1 MGSLVL
7 LDLMGGVAL
16 LLWGLHM
23 VHSGILRA
31 FGPNLRHLL
40 GRALGNRLTA
50 FSAGLGLTALLQSS
64 TATALITSSFTSEG
78 LVSLVPALA
87 IMLGANVGTTLIV
100 QVLSFNI
107 AAVAP
112 VLFIVGLVAFRS
124 GPRSRIKDVGR
135 VFIGLGLMLLALH
148 ILLNTLA
155 PAENAPGVRV
165 FMNAIT
171 GDPILCILFAAV
183 ITWLVHSSVASVLL
197 VMSLAYAHFITP
209 PAALAL
215 VLGANLGSAINP
227 LVEGARRDN
236 PASYRLPLGNLI
248 NRVAG
253 ILLVAPFLGPIA
265 ELLQSWQPD
274 LAKATALFH
283 IAFNVATAVAFIG
296 LLDGLAAILKKL
308 LPERVR
314 EADPSGP
321 RYLDESALETPS
333 LALAD
338 AARETLHM
346 GDHVEIMLRK
356 VMAAMMTN
364 DRALVDQV
372 TQMDNSVDSL
382 DEAIKLYVTKLTR
395 GSLDEREG
403 QRAMEIVSFA
413 INLEHIGD
421 IIDKNLSELA
431 TKKIKRRF
439 QFSAEGAEELSAFH
453 KRTMDS
459 LRIAFGVFMSGDV
472 NEARKLLAEKSA
484 LRNAELAATE
494 RHLDRLREGRPETI
508 ETTSLHLDVL
518 RDLRRIHSH
527 ICSVAIPCSMPPAN
541 SPPIAAP
548 RRFWP
553 HCRRRCTA
561 ADKSTIQRLRCAA
574 AVLHDQ
580 HDVSDVD
587 DRRHRLAEDDH
598 RLTLGDAVDQ
608 RHQPASHREEP
619 ERHRHHAL
627 SGALARNPLHQETGG
642 EQQLRD
648 QPEGQPEIELGDEYV
663 VEIVAKRLAVLNQ
676 HQITSVAMGVG
687 FLRRISHHTPARSMI
702 PIHSRSKK
710 P

>member
-31 FGPNLRHLL
+31 FGPDLRRFLA
-40 GRALGNRLTA
+40 GALSNRFTA
-50 FSAGLGLTALLQSS
+50 FAAGIGLTALLQSS
-64 TATALITSSFTSEG
+64 TATALITSSFTAEG
-78 LVSLVPALA
+78 LVGLVPALA

-100 QVLSFNI
+100 QVLSFNV

-112 VLFIVGLVAFRS
+112 VLFILGLVAFR
-124 GPRSRIKDVGR
+124 GGARSRIKDIGR
-135 VFIGLGLMLLALH
+135 AAIGLGLMLLALH
-148 ILLNTLA
+148 ILLDTLA

-165 FMNAIT
+165 FMSAIT
-171 GDPILCILFAAV
+171 GDPVLCIIIGAV
-183 ITWLVHSSVASVLL
+183 VAWAVHSSVASVLL
-197 VMSLAYAHFITP
+197 IMSLAYAQFIS
-209 PAALAL
+209 PAASLAL

-227 LVEGARRDN
+227 LVVGARRDN
-236 PASYRLPLGNLI
+236 PASYRLPIGNVI
-248 NRVAG
+248 NRLLGV
-253 ILLVAPFLGPIA
+253 LLVAPFLRPIT
-265 ELLQSWQPD
+265 EILQAWQPD
-274 LAKATALFH
+274 LAKLTAEFH
-283 IAFNVATAVAFIG
+283 IAFNVATALIFIG
-296 LLDGLAAILKKL
+296 LLDGEALLLKKL
-308 LPERVR
+308 LPDRVQ
-314 EADPSGP
+314 ETDPSRP
-321 RYLDESALETPS
+321 RYLDESARETPS

-372 TQMDNSVDSL
+372 SRMDNAVDSL

-403 QRAMEIVSFA
+403 QRAMEIISFA

-459 LRIAFGVFMSGDV
+459 LRIAFGVFMAGDV
-472 NEARKLLAEKSA
+472 NGARKLLAEKAA
-484 LRNAELAATE
+484 LRNSELAATE
-494 RHLDRLREGRPETI
+494 RHLDRLREGRPESI

-527 ICSVAIPCSMPPAN
+527 ICSVAYPVLDAAGELPAQQGAE
-541 SPPIAAP
+541 SDFVPLPAPAAHP
-548 RRFWP
+548 
-553 HCRRRCTA
+553 
-561 ADKSTIQRLRCAA
+561 
-574 AVLHDQ
+574 
-580 HDVSDVD
+580 
-587 DRRHRLAEDDH
+587 
-598 RLTLGDAVDQ
+598 
-608 RHQPASHREEP
+608 
-619 ERHRHHAL
+619 
-627 SGALARNPLHQETGG
+627 
-642 EQQLRD
+642 
-648 QPEGQPEIELGDEYV
+648 
-663 VEIVAKRLAVLNQ
+663 
-676 HQITSVAMGVG
+676 
-687 FLRRISHHTPARSMI
+687 
-702 PIHSRSKK
+702 SR